1 MDLIAKI
8 RVLDGWQV
16 EFLIILEKTSI
27 VYTCI
32 AAGRSS
38 GAIVYNARRGT
49 PLAEGTMA
57 GCYLLYNNNIILLYT
72 YRLWTRGMWTDVA
85 YTI

>member
-8 RVLDGWQV
+8 RVLDSWQV

-27 VYTCI
+27 AYT
-32 AAGRSS
+32 ARRSS
-38 GAIVYNARRGT
+38 GAIVYNYARRGT

-57 GCYLLYNNNIILLYT
+57 ATC
-72 YRLWTRGMWTDVA
+72 
-85 YTI
+85 